1 MRVSLKAALAGSF
14 SLLAVVAAAQGG
26 MSVIK
31 LSNID
36 HEVRDIADNWLPSVG
51 LLGDIST
58 ATRDERVKTYRYVAA
73 SPTDQLLA

>member
-31 LSNID
+31 LSNI
-36 HEVRDIADNWLPSVG
+36 
-51 LLGDIST
+51 
-58 ATRDERVKTYRYVAA
+58 
-73 SPTDQLLA
+73 